1 MTQPTPQPTPTNEP
15 ANGGQLALEREIDDL
30 WKQTNSPK
38 IGLFRMRAIY
48 GRLAELR
55 AQLAQF
61 AELENTHT

>member
-1 MTQPTPQPTPTNEP
+1 MHQNAPQPTSATTPP
-15 ANGGQLALEREIDDL
+15 DGGRLALLEEVNTLWRE
-30 WKQTNSPK
+30 TNNPK

-55 AQLAQF
+55 AELAQF

>member
-1 MTQPTPQPTPTNEP
+1 MTHQPTHQPTSATYPP
-15 ANGGQLALEREIDDL
+15 NGGRLALEREIDDL

-55 AQLAQF
+55 AQLG
-61 AELENTHT
+61 ELENTPNDN

>member
-1 MTQPTPQPTPTNEP
+1 MHQNAPQPTSATNP
-15 ANGGQLALEREIDDL
+15 PDGGRLALEREIDDL

-55 AQLAQF
+55 AELAQF

>member
-55 AQLAQF
+55 AQLNT
-61 AELENTHT
+61 LENTPNGN

>member
-15 ANGGQLALEREIDDL
+15 ANGGQLALLEEVNTLWRE
-30 WKQTNSPK
+30 TNNPK

-55 AQLAQF
+55 AQLG
-61 AELENTHT
+61 ELENQP